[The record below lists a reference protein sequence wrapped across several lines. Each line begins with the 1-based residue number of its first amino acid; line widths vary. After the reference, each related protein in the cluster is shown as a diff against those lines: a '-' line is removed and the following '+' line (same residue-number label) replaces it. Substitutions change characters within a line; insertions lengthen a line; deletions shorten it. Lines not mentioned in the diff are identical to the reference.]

1 MRKSHERD
9 AFQLN
14 IMKTIKT
21 TLAAVGAGFFA
32 IGALAQDAAIDW
44 TDMTISPVLNP
55 VFFEDPT
62 IRTEVRPI
70 FIHHNISRGFP
81 SAFPLGGGDV
91 QLYAA
96 QIRWALTDRF
106 AIIARKDGYVTG
118 DLGILNSATGNNR
131 YSGFADLQAG
141 VKYAVIDDKENQL
154 IVTPGITLELPTGNQ
169 EVFQGH
175 GRGEWDMFVSAAKGY
190 NKFHLTGNA
199 GLRLPND
206 MSKNTAQLH
215 YSLQLDNYVHKYF
228 IPFVAWNAF
237 TTLNSTGAGTAVNHQ
252 GLAAA
257 LPFNTEG
264 TDLINFG
271 SSQAAGKTQM
281 TLGLGFRSRIMDN
294 AYVGFGW
301 EKATGVGESIFDDRF
316 TFDVIYRF

>member
-1 MRKSHERD
+1 
-9 AFQLN
+9 
-14 IMKTIKT
+14 MKAIKT
-21 TLAAVGAGFFA
+21 TLAAIGAGFIA
-32 IGALAQDAAIDW
+32 VGALAQDAAIDW

-70 FIHHNISRGFP
+70 FMHHNISQGFP
-81 SAFPLGGGDV
+81 SALALGGGDI

-96 QIRWALTDRF
+96 QIRWAVNDRL
-106 AIIARKDGYVTG
+106 AIIARKDGYVSA
-118 DLGILNSATGNNR
+118 DLGALHTLSGQSDR
-131 YSGFADLQAG
+131 YNGFADLQAG

-154 IVTPGITLELPTGNQ
+154 IVTPGLTLELPTGNQ

-175 GRGEWDMFVSAAKGY
+175 GRGEWDLFVSAAKGFGR
-190 NKFHLTGNA
+190 FHLTGNT

-206 MSKNTAQLH
+206 MSKNTAQAH
-215 YSLQLDNYVHKYF
+215 YSLQLDNYLHRYF

-252 GLAAA
+252 GVPAA

-264 TDLINFG
+264 FDLINFG
-271 SSQAAGKTQM
+271 SSQAAGETQM
-281 TLGLGFRSRIMDN
+281 TLGLGFRSRILDN

-301 EKATGVGESIFDDRF
+301 EKAAGVGESIFDDRF
-316 TFDVIYRF
+316 TVDFIFRF